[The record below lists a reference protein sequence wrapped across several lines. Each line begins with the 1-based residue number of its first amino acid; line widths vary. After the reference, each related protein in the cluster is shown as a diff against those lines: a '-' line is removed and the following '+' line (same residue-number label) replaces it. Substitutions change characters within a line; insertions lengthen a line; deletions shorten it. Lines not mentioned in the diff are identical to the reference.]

1 VLLAALLAALA
12 VTWAT
17 APAKAATVNCG
28 DTVSQTTK
36 LTADLDCSGLPVDA
50 FAALTVV
57 GSAVTLDLNGHTLRG
72 PNDPAGAVRGVYVRG
87 TGVTVQGG
95 TITGFDTD
103 VWAASAGVVLKRLT
117 LTDAARGAY
126 INDQDTVSRSTI
138 ARVDVG
144 IESESV
150 GERITD
156 NQITADGRA
165 GDPACAEISG
175 GGRCIAIFLLDGGRA
190 LIRNNTISSPGAGI
204 SFQGRSVG
212 GDSVLDNRVTCPGS
226 GAARTNSGCIDLF
239 DGLGGNVLAGNS
251 VTALISDEIKLTGQS
266 GDTLTANSV
275 GGTTDGSGIVLLDVN
290 DSTVRDNLA
299 TDNGNAFGNG
309 GYGMFVSG
317 DGNLIKRNTASRNAS
332 DGIFSSGA
340 STLIANVARDN
351 GGLGIEAVN
360 GAIDGGRN
368 RASGNA
374 DPQCLGVTC
383 TP

>member
-1 VLLAALLAALA
+1 MLVVALLAALA

-17 APAKAATVNCG
+17 APAKAATVSCG
-28 DTVSQTTK
+28 DTISQTTK

-72 PNDPAGAVRGVYVRG
+72 PNDPARAVRGVYVGG
-87 TGVTVQGG
+87 TGITVQGG

-126 INDQDTVSRSTI
+126 INDQDTVTRSTI

-144 IESESV
+144 IESEAD

-165 GDPACAEISG
+165 GDPACAQVIG
-175 GGRCIAIFLLDGGRA
+175 GGRCIAIFLLDGGGA
-190 LIRNNTISSPGAGI
+190 LIRNNTISSLGAGI
-204 SFQGRSVG
+204 YFAGRSVG
-212 GDSVLDNRVTCPGS
+212 GESVLDNRVTCPGS
-226 GAARTNSGCIDLF
+226 GAARSGIGCIDF
-239 DGLGGNVLAGNS
+239 NGSPGGNVLVGNS
-251 VTALISDEIKLTGQS
+251 VTALISDGIKIGGQS
-266 GDTLTANSV
+266 GDTVAANSV
-275 GGTTDGSGIVLLDVN
+275 GGTTDGSGIVLLAVN

-299 TDNGNAFGNG
+299 TDNGDAFGNG
-309 GYGMFVSG
+309 GYGLFVSG
-317 DGNLIKRNTASRNAS
+317 DGNLIKRNIASRNAI

-340 STLIANVARDN
+340 STLVANVARDN